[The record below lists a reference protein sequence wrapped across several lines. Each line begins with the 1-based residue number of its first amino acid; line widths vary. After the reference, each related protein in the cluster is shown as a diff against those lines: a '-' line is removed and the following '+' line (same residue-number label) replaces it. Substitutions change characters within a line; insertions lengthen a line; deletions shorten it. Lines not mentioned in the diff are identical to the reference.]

1 MFVKKRR
8 RHVASRCSRKLCSD
22 VCALPFDADF
32 YNVASDWKK
41 GFVENDMQDSYP
53 DNPYA

>member
-1 MFVKKRR
+1 
-8 RHVASRCSRKLCSD
+8 